1 MKPSC
6 PILRMSRRLLG
17 ISLLLAQPAAAGQP
31 PAVPAPTGTPVR
43 ADVSRDTWFSDV
55 GPEVDGSNGGSG
67 QLKLK
72 SIQEM
77 SLIDIDPAPLKGRV
91 ITGATLHVHL
101 SGPEILHRVTVGSF
115 GAEWVEGTATGYA
128 RQAGSSTFNSRQ
140 HPNVPWAYPGSNL
153 NSVMLGQGGTLW
165 RMADAFP
172 PDAGRWQKVA
182 IDPSIIAA
190 RVAGVSTGF
199 LLFDDT
205 GAEWTREGERFTTR
219 GFPNRFVHSKD
230 SNRASAPYLTIYLGE
245 ADTEPP
251 ATPTD
256 LKFEI
261 SDLPAG
267 EARVSWLTPADAG
280 PAGVAGFFV
289 DVDGQPVPR
298 YLVPAAGRTGER
310 VTMHLRDLGF
320 RPGQA
325 VAVGVKAVDGAG
337 NISPVA
343 SLQVVVSQQTLPP
356 LPGKNG
362 EPLKAAAPL
371 PKLGDAEIAIIDAL
385 DKVQPVTGAMIP
397 PQEPGY
403 LAGNHLWDGRRI
415 RLFGAAREVVS
426 FQILVRGKVDGLK
439 AEVHFPQHDK
449 AALPQ
454 AEFFRFRHVNSKS
467 GPMPDPLLPMGQND
481 KGLSVPDPDE
491 NMAGQTSGSIL
502 CELPLS
508 ELARPEEELGTLTLS
523 AGGQTLNIPL
533 SLTTWD
539 FSLPESL
546 SFLPEMNSYG
556 LPDNEADY
564 YRLAHRNRTV
574 LNRVPYHQNGSLSP
588 GCAPIWDPKTRKLDW
603 TAWDKRFGPYFDGTA
618 FRDGPQ
624 GQPAMPRQLV
634 PLEVFYL
641 PLFENWPTPMEGN
654 YNGDYWADRAFPES
668 YRKDF
673 IEVSRQFAE
682 HFNGKGWNDTI
693 FQCFFN
699 GKTNFKANG
708 WSRGTCPWLL
718 DEPANFQDYWAL
730 RYFGELFH
738 EGVNL
743 APPGKAK
750 MMFRA
755 DISRPEWQRD
765 SLDHVLDYNVVG
777 GGAFRQFQRIVLDR
791 KQQFGQIVIPYGGS
805 NDPADSNVQP
815 AAWCLDSWTL
825 GGDGVLP
832 WQTIGEND
840 SWKKAD
846 ALSLFYPGGPAG
858 LPGPVPSI
866 RLKSYLRGQ
875 QDVEYLT
882 LLAIVEKQSRYL
894 LGQRVRAV
902 LPLAGEKHGT
912 GFAGEDAGVI
922 DFGRLRPQ
930 ELWALR
936 MRVGEAL
943 SAAHPERKSKLIDL
957 RTPRRDPSHGA
968 AGYVSAGE
976 RANVHAEGGG
986 NGK

>member
-1 MKPSC
+1 MKRSR
-6 PILRMSRRLLG
+6 ILFCLVG
-17 ISLLLAQPAAAGQP
+17 KSLLFVLSAAAVQP
-31 PAVPAPTGTPVR
+31 SPIPAPTGTAVR
-43 ADVSRDTWFSDV
+43 AEVTRDTWFSDV
-55 GPEVDGSNGGSG
+55 GPERDGNNGGSG

-77 SLIDIDPAPLKGRV
+77 SLIDIDPAPLKGHV
-91 ITGATLHVHL
+91 ITGATLHVHV
-101 SGPEILHRVTVGSF
+101 SGPEILRRVTVGSF
-115 GAEWVEGTATGYA
+115 GAQWVEGTGSGYA
-128 RQAGSSTFNSRQ
+128 QQAGSSTFNSRE
-140 HPNVPWAYPGSNL
+140 HPNIPWAYPGSNL

-172 PDAGRWQKVA
+172 PDAGRWQMVA
-182 IDPSIIAA
+182 IDPAIVAA

-205 GAEWTREGERFTTR
+205 GTEWTREGDRFKTG

-230 SNRASAPYLTIYLGE
+230 SNRSSAPYLTIYLGE
-245 ADTEPP
+245 ADTVPP
-251 ATPTD
+251 AIPGD
-256 LKFEI
+256 LRFGI

-280 PAGVAGFFV
+280 SAGVIGFFV
-289 DVDGQPVPR
+289 EINGKPVPR
-298 YLVPAAGRTGER
+298 YLIPVAGKTGER
-310 VTMHLRDLGF
+310 VTMHLRDLGLKA
-320 RPGQA
+320 GQA
-325 VAVGVKAVDGAG
+325 VAFTVKAADGAG
-337 NISPVA
+337 NVSPPA
-343 SLQVVVSQQTLPP
+343 SLQVVVSQQTLAPI
-356 LPGKNG
+356 PGKNG
-362 EPLKAAAPL
+362 ELLKAAVPL

-385 DKVQPVTGAMIP
+385 DKVQPVTGAMVP

-403 LAGNHLWDGRRI
+403 LAGNHLWDGRQI
-415 RLFGAAREVVS
+415 RLSGAANEIVS
-426 FQILVRGKVDGLK
+426 FQILVRGKIDGLK
-439 AEVHFPQHDK
+439 ADILFPQREK
-449 AALPQ
+449 AASPV
-454 AEFFRFRHVNSKS
+454 AEFFRFHHVSSKA
-467 GPMPDPLLPMGQND
+467 GPMPDPLLPMGPND
-481 KGLSVPDPDE
+481 KGLSIPDPDE
-491 NMAGQTSGSIL
+491 NIAGQTSGSLL
-502 CELPLS
+502 CELHLS
-508 ELARPEEELGTLTLS
+508 ELAKPGEELGTLTLS
-523 AGGQTLNIPL
+523 AGGRTLKIPM
-533 SLTTWD
+533 SLTIWD
-539 FSLPESL
+539 FCLPDSL
-546 SFLPEMNSYG
+546 SFLPDMNSYG
-556 LPDNEADY
+556 LPDNEGDY
-564 YRLAHRNRTV
+564 YRLARRNRTV
-574 LNRVPYHQNGSLSP
+574 LNRVPYHQNGSISP
-588 GCAPIWDPKTRKLDW
+588 GCAPAWDRKTRKLDW

-618 FRDGPQ
+618 FREPPNGEQ
-624 GQPAMPRQLV
+624 MPRQPV

-654 YNGDYWADRAFPES
+654 YSGDYWADRAFPES

-682 HFNGKGWNDTI
+682 HFNEKGWNDTI

-699 GKTNFKANG
+699 GKNNFKANG

-743 APPGKAK
+743 APPGRAK
-750 MMFRA
+750 LMFRA
-755 DISRPEWQRD
+755 DISRPQWQRD

-777 GGAFRQFQRIVLDR
+777 GGAFRQFNRIVLDR
-791 KQQFGQIVIPYGGS
+791 KQQCGQIVIPYGGS

-832 WQTIGEND
+832 WQTIGEDD

-846 ALSLFYPGGPAG
+846 ALCLFYPGGPAG

-894 LGQRVRAV
+894 LGQRVREA
-902 LPLAGEKHGT
+902 LPLEGVKHGT

-936 MRVGEAL
+936 TRVGQVL
-943 SAAHPERKSKLIDL
+943 SAAHPERKSKLVDL
-957 RTPRRDPSHGA
+957 RTPRRDPSHGVP
-968 AGYVSAGE
+968 GYVSVGE
-976 RANVHAEGGG
+976 VPPIESAPPMQAVH
-986 NGK
+986 

>member
-1 MKPSC
+1 MKRSR
-6 PILRMSRRLLG
+6 ILFCLVG
-17 ISLLLAQPAAAGQP
+17 KSLLFVLSAAAVQP
-31 PAVPAPTGTPVR
+31 SPIPAPTGTAVR
-43 ADVSRDTWFSDV
+43 ADVTRDTWFSDV
-55 GPEVDGSNGGSG
+55 GPERDGNNGGSG

-77 SLIDIDPAPLKGRV
+77 SLIDIDPTPLKGHV
-91 ITGATLHVHL
+91 ITGATLHVHV
-101 SGPEILHRVTVGSF
+101 SGPEILRRVTVGSF
-115 GAEWVEGTATGYA
+115 GADWVEGTGSGYA
-128 RQAGSSTFNSRQ
+128 QQAGSSTFNSRE
-140 HPNVPWAYPGSNL
+140 HPNIPWAYPGSNL
-153 NSVMLGQGGTLW
+153 NSVMLGQGGTFW
-165 RMADAFP
+165 RMADAFG

-182 IDPSIIAA
+182 IEPSIVAA
-190 RVAGVSTGF
+190 RVAGVSKGF
-199 LLFDDT
+199 MLFDDT
-205 GAEWTREGERFTTR
+205 GAEWTREGERFKAG

-230 SNRASAPYLTIYLGE
+230 SNRSSAPYLTVYLGE
-245 ADTEPP
+245 ADAQSP
-251 ATPTD
+251 AIPGD
-256 LKFEI
+256 LRFEI

-289 DVDGQPVPR
+289 EVDGKPVPR
-298 YLVPAAGRTGER
+298 YLIPVAGKTGER
-310 VTMHLRDLGF
+310 VTMHLRDLGLKA
-320 RPGQA
+320 GQA
-325 VAVGVKAVDGAG
+325 VTFTMKAADGAG
-337 NISPVA
+337 NVSPPA
-343 SLQVVVSQQTLPP
+343 SLQLVVSQQTLAPI
-356 LPGKNG
+356 PGKNG
-362 EPLKAAAPL
+362 ELLKAAPL

-385 DKVQPVTGAMIP
+385 DKVQPVTGAMVP

-403 LAGNHLWDGRRI
+403 LAGNHLWDGRQI
-415 RLFGAAREVVS
+415 RLSGAANEIVS
-426 FQILVRGKVDGLK
+426 FQILVRGKIDGLK
-439 AEVHFPQHDK
+439 ADILFPQREK
-449 AALPQ
+449 AASPV
-454 AEFFRFRHVNSKS
+454 AEFFRFRHVSSKA
-467 GPMPDPLLPMGQND
+467 GPMPDPLLPMGPND

-491 NMAGQTSGSIL
+491 NIADQTSGSLL
-502 CELPLS
+502 CELHLS
-508 ELARPEEELGTLTLS
+508 ELAKPEEELGTLTLS
-523 AGGQTLNIPL
+523 AGGRTLKIPV
-533 SLTTWD
+533 SLTVWD
-539 FSLPESL
+539 FCIPDSL
-546 SFLPEMNSYG
+546 SFLPDMNSYG
-556 LPDNEADY
+556 LPDNEGDY
-564 YRLAHRNRTV
+564 YRLARHNRTV
-574 LNRVPYHQNGSLSP
+574 LNRVPCHQNGSISP
-588 GCAPIWDPKTRKLDW
+588 GCAPVWDPKTRKLDW

-618 FRDGPQ
+618 FREPPTGEQ
-624 GQPAMPRQLV
+624 KMPRHLV

-668 YRKDF
+668 YRKNF
-673 IEVSRQFAE
+673 VEISRQFAE
-682 HFNGKGWNDTI
+682 HFNEKGWNDTI

-699 GKTNFKANG
+699 GKNNFKANG

-743 APPGKAK
+743 VPPGKAK
-750 MMFRA
+750 LMFRA
-755 DISRPEWQRD
+755 DISRPQWQRD

-777 GGAFRQFQRIVLDR
+777 GGAFRQFNRIVLDR
-791 KQQFGQIVIPYGGS
+791 KQQCGQIVIPYGGS

-832 WQTIGEND
+832 WQTIGEDD

-894 LGQRVRAV
+894 LGHRVREA
-902 LPLAGEKHGT
+902 LPLEGVKHGT

-936 MRVGEAL
+936 TRVGQVL
-943 SAAHPERKSKLIDL
+943 SAAHPKRKSKLVDL

-968 AGYVSAGE
+968 PGYVSVGE
-976 RANVHAEGGG
+976 VPPIESAPPMQAVH
-986 NGK
+986 